1 MVRKNILITGAT
13 GFIGKHLVHKLSEPQ
28 LKKKYNSISFVRKP
42 ANTNFILGSLEEK
55 DTLLR
60 ATKNIDCV
68 IHLAGEIKSS
78 NKNLNYIT
86 NVIGT
91 KNLIEAC
98 QENNVK
104 RLIFSGTVNADLN
117 KKGAYGESKKQ
128 AEELVRNSSLDYV
141 ILKLSMVYGPGDN
154 QLSKTLA
161 LVKKLP
167 VIPIPGD
174 GNKKIQPVYIEDVL
188 KVILT
193 CLEIKQF
200 KKKVYN
206 IAGPYPIT
214 FNEYIQLV
222 LDSLK
227 LKRIKIHI
235 PIFLI
240 KLFLL
245 FTGRIFEHIITFEIV
260 NSINQDKEV
269 DIYDSKQD
277 LNFKPNEFK
286 NVLHFL
292 ISGKKM

>member
-1 MVRKNILITGAT
+1 MLYKNILITGAT
-13 GFIGKHLVHKLSEPQ
+13 GFIGRHLMHELSKPKF
-28 LKKKYNSISFVRKP
+28 KKKYNFICFVRQPIK
-42 ANTNFILGSLEEK
+42 AHLILGSLEDK
-55 DTLLR
+55 NSLLI

-68 IHLAGEIKSS
+68 IHLAGETRSS
-78 NKNLNYIT
+78 KKDLNYMT
-86 NVIGT
+86 NILGT

-117 KKGAYGESKKQ
+117 KRGVYGESKKQ
-128 AEELVRNSSLDYV
+128 AEELIKNSCLDYV
-141 ILKLSMVYGPGDN
+141 ILKLGLVYGPGDN

-167 VIPIPGD
+167 VIPIPGN
-174 GNKKIQPVYIEDVL
+174 GIKRIQPVYIEDVV
-188 KVILT
+188 KVIIT
-193 CLEIKQF
+193 CLEIKKF
-200 KKKVYN
+200 KKKIYN

-214 FNEYIQLV
+214 FNDYIQIV

-245 FTGRIFEHIITFEIV
+245 LTGRAFENIITSEIV
-260 NSINQDKEV
+260 TSITQDKDA
-269 DIYDSKQD
+269 DIHDAQYD
-277 LNFKPNEFK
+277 LGFKPKEF
-286 NVLHFL
+286 NAMIPFL
-292 ISGKKM
+292 ISEKKM